1 MTVMPA
7 LCCGLP
13 SVWQHV
19 VKQAA
24 LAVKRWSARTTGHR
38 PARGAAPCFCRL
50 GVGLGLDGHT
60 VPLARDAARGC
71 VQVSTCVL
79 RCE

>member
-24 LAVKRWSARTTGHR
+24 LAVKRWSARTSPQRSTVFLQVGGRPQPRWTHSALGTG
-38 PARGAAPCFCRL
+38 RGPWLCPGQHMCPE
-50 GVGLGLDGHT
+50 V
-60 VPLARDAARGC
+60 
-71 VQVSTCVL
+71 
-79 RCE
+79 